1 LIGALLTMGIATF
14 IIGCLSTYD
23 QIGLWAPALLALLRF
38 CQGIGLG
45 GEWSGAALLATENA
59 EEGKRARAAM
69 WPQLGAPFGFLLANG
84 LFLLLVTIMNHTD
97 GDIKG
102 DFLSWGW
109 RVPFLCSA
117 VMVAIGLWVRFK
129 LDETPVFQETLDK
142 GEDVKVPTKEVFRN
156 AWKDVILGTFVMV
169 STYTLFYIVTTWF
182 LSFGIGDKDEGKGLG
197 IEYEHFLVIQLISAL
212 FFVIGIPIAGHLADT
227 IGRKKFLTIASCLIL
242 VYCCAFQLF
251 LDPDTATGL
260 SAGIYLSLGMLLMGL
275 IFGPM
280 SAVLPE
286 MFPTNVR
293 YTGSGIAYN
302 FASILGAAIAPFIAV
317 ALATSYGPWAVG
329 VYLGVVTVISLVAIR
344 VMRETRD
351 IDLYSV

>member
-1 LIGALLTMGIATF
+1 
-14 IIGCLSTYD
+14 
-23 QIGLWAPALLALLRF
+23 
-38 CQGIGLG
+38 
-45 GEWSGAALLATENA
+45 
-59 EEGKRARAAM
+59 M

-142 GEDVKVPTKEVFRN
+142 GEDVKVPTKEVFRI

-242 VYCCAFQLF
+242 VYCCAFQFF